1 MFNSKPK
8 MGKSVE
14 SEGVMRNHLAAG
26 SKVTGDIETTGD
38 IRIDGNING
47 SVTSKG
53 KLVVGNTGHI
63 TGTVDCTTAN
73 VSGTLEGNINVTE
86 MLKIQ
91 ATGKVSGE
99 ISYGKLSVEPGAE
112 LEGKLSIKGKVKDI
126 ASSGKKQ
133 QEQQEKT
140 A

>member
-1 MFNSKPK
+1 
-8 MGKSVE
+8 
-14 SEGVMRNHLAAG
+14 
-26 SKVTGDIETTGD
+26 
-38 IRIDGNING
+38 
-47 SVTSKG
+47 
-53 KLVVGNTGHI
+53 
-63 TGTVDCTTAN
+63 
-73 VSGTLEGNINVTE
+73 

-99 ISYGKLSVEPGAE
+99 INYGKLSVEPGAE

-126 ASSGKKQ
+126 TSSGQKQ